1 MNILKTIITMK
12 NPTLNKW
19 INIITYDTSHLIFI
33 EKSIIMIERLLVLR
47 IFMICH
53 ESVNTCLSVHHF
65 GTVSC
70 LGTKTDDMWRITSQT

>member
-19 INIITYDTSHLIFI
+19 INIITYDTSHLIFN
-33 EKSIIMIERLLVLR
+33 EKGIIMIERLLVLR
-47 IFMICH
+47 ILWYAMNLSTH
-53 ESVNTCLSVHHF
+53 VLSVHHF